1 MLLKRC
7 LTILVII
14 SFVLAIVAIII
25 AVIIWRRHSQKQNFD
40 LTPRDNAGDAIDTP
54 EDEEDDPSSAPVY
67 AGDFG
72 FEDWQT
78 WEDFLAE
85 VGVLD
90 IRNAMIEYETGDNS
104 RMFIMLAEMQQSNPS
119 LKTDQELNQD
129 NALAE
134 VFYNGVH
141 RPLKFSSQSQ
151 KVEMT
156 DFLNGLKDHSQYLRN
171 SNPEMKKIAR
181 DVIND
186 TLSYQHQTDRF
197 ENRCYLQFMAI
208 VQPDEVY
215 GDTPEVLE
223 KQIHEKALEKLLRQ
237 IANADGILRRAD
249 HALNPLDTFGLLEVL
264 YKTFNRESSVKMR
277 FEDIIRRQ
285 RFSLYT
291 SARQPDKLF
300 KEVQQKI
307 RIEAELMNHARD
319 AMWLQQQAENEKE
332 LSKGKDYYSANGEAQ
347 KDTTIDKLNDETK
360 DISPFNDSKD
370 IFSQSN
376 SISSANNTPKSNTDA
391 TVNSDNNASSDG
403 IDITGLDDLK

>member
-1 MLLKRC
+1 
-7 LTILVII
+7 
-14 SFVLAIVAIII
+14 
-25 AVIIWRRHSQKQNFD
+25 
-40 LTPRDNAGDAIDTP
+40 
-54 EDEEDDPSSAPVY
+54 
-67 AGDFG
+67 
-72 FEDWQT
+72 
-78 WEDFLAE
+78 
-85 VGVLD
+85 
-90 IRNAMIEYETGDNS
+90 MIEYETGDNS

-249 HALNPLDTFGLLEVL
+249 HALNPLDTFGLCEVL

-291 SARQPDKLF
+291 SAHQPDKLF

-307 RIEAELMNHARD
+307 RIEAELMNHVRD

-332 LSKGKDYYSANGEAQ
+332 LAKGKDYYSANGEVKQ
-347 KDTTIDKLNDETK
+347 DPTIDKLNDEVK
-360 DISPFNDSKD
+360 DTSPFKDPKD
-370 IFSQSN
+370 IFSQTN
-376 SISSANNTPKSNTDA
+376 SPSLANTKQESNTDV
-391 TVNSDNNASSDG
+391 TGNSDDSASPGG
-403 IDITGLDDLK
+403 IDISGLDDLK